1 MDKEEEKG
9 GLILIL
15 SPCLPL
21 CFKHYI
27 TRDIGRN
34 EGCSEEWRDGKNR
47 EEMEKANSGEKEVSS
62 FFNPSSSSALIMS
75 SLINST
81 AKQNLSFHDVV
92 KTSESFARAPVP

>member
-1 MDKEEEKG
+1 
-9 GLILIL
+9 
-15 SPCLPL
+15 
-21 CFKHYI
+21 
-27 TRDIGRN
+27 
-34 EGCSEEWRDGKNR
+34 
-47 EEMEKANSGEKEVSS
+47 MEKANSGEKEVSS